1 MKSLF
6 NYIKKYKAAATTLVM
21 LLCFFFFNAG
31 LITAKTKI
39 IAVLIIVDKYEDPSS
54 NNIAA
59 SVRNDYSTL
68 SQFFTLL
75 ENRNLYTVE
84 KITLKGGNTKLPDVT
99 KALERINSS
108 KDDIIFVY
116 FSGHGGMDKDGTF
129 VVCSDGEFLYRK
141 RAESIISQKPNKF
154 SVLITDA
161 CSNDIDGVAV
171 MRSFHNTK
179 DAKEG
184 KNDAAYKKLFDD
196 YSGFMSISA
205 SLEGEYAWSD
215 DALGG
220 YFTHYFFKEALIK
233 NPQENWQDIFEFSK
247 KKVVQMFNSMSA
259 QQRSQLLEEGIK
271 SQTPKMISAPVSNSG
286 KDKLTP
292 VINNKPDPVVAN
304 NTPSN
309 AEIKIFNKTEKT
321 ISIFI
326 DYNTDEENWSE
337 KNTAEHNILANTT
350 AEIKKECT
358 VYFESGK
365 EEVGYELTEGN
376 YELARVN
383 SKEIDLFEEGGSET
397 NDEELDS
404 ETGNL
409 LLGVW
414 EMDDGESI
422 SEISFNENSTYSLE
436 EDGEITESGKWSLVE
451 DDDGYINLV
460 LSGDGEDDLEF
471 EISTSDD
478 LSIDLV
484 PIIDGKPSDIVF
496 YLTKLKY

>member
-1 MKSLF
+1 MKNYKSAAVAVVVLF
-6 NYIKKYKAAATTLVM
+6 
-21 LLCFFFFNAG
+21 CFFFLNANY
-31 LITAKTKI
+31 LTAKTKI
-39 IAVLIIVDKYEDPSS
+39 IAVLIIVDKYDDPSS

-84 KITLKGGNTKLPDVT
+84 KITLKGGNTKLSDIT
-99 KALERINSS
+99 KTLEKINSS

-141 RAESIISQKPNKF
+141 RAESLISQKPNKF

-161 CSNDIDGVAV
+161 CSNDIDGIAV

-179 DAKEG
+179 GAKEG
-184 KNDAAYKKLFDD
+184 KNDTAYKKLFDD

-205 SLEGEYAWSD
+205 SSEGEYAWSD

-271 SQTPKMISAPVSNSG
+271 SQTPKMISAPVSKSG
-286 KDKLTP
+286 KDKPIP
-292 VINNKPDPVVAN
+292 VINNKPDQVVEN
-304 NTPSN
+304 NKPPK
-309 AEIKIFNKTEKT
+309 AAIKIFNKTDQAV
-321 ISIFI
+321 SILI
-326 DYNTDEENWSE
+326 DYNTDEKSWSE
-337 KNTAEHNILANTT
+337 KNTAEKNIVANSST
-350 AEIKKECT
+350 EIKNECT

-376 YELARVN
+376 YELACVN
-383 SKEIDLFEEGGSET
+383 SKEIDLFEEGESET
-397 NDEELDS
+397 NDEELET
-404 ETGNL
+404 ETGDL

-414 EMDDGESI
+414 EMDDGEFI
-422 SEISFNENSTYSLE
+422 SEISFNKNNTYSIK
-436 EDGEITESGKWSLVE
+436 EDSEITESGKWSLVE
-451 DDDGYINLV
+451 DGNGYINLV

-478 LSIDLV
+478 FSVDLV
-484 PIIDGKPSDIVF
+484 PIVDGKPSEIVF